1 MTKQGNF
8 TQRTPQAKKQ
18 SDQASRQISKQASGS
33 ANAPYDLVFTAMGPP
48 LGTTQTTA
56 TITSTEG
63 LQRATFT
70 TPPQTVPGTNTTE
83 PPPPPLR
90 NKGPELGADNLTLE
104 GVATELAP
112 SDFVSQNYETL
123 VALMQEETKKRSSQ
137 SLQARLNFG
146 PEDEVSPP
154 RHQKERRGKDNRRP
168 PVFGRIG
175 KKVSG
180 TQTANLQNLDTHEN
194 NDWRI
199 SVRDRLG
206 SRDVH
211 SRLGQRR
218 SPSES
223 PPSSDSEDSRRK
235 RRRRVSSSSE
245 DSSDNEDAETGH
257 WKSKN
262 KYREDE
268 DEDMSR
274 PWRRQK
280 VDAFTR
286 RISDFSEDKKRRMP
300 ANVKTY
306 DGTGDP
312 DDHLKIFESAAT
324 IENWPQPVW
333 CHMFNSTLV
342 GNARNW
348 FSKLPRRSID
358 GFEELRRA
366 FRLNFTQRKKCAKNP
381 VELARVKQRQGESTS
396 AYVERYKDE
405 CIHVK
410 ACPEILKISGFMNG
424 INNPELIKRL
434 NDRVPQTFDELM
446 KRTRSF
452 IQGEAAAA
460 DSRKGYSNNRS
471 QEQSRRQSNDQSSS
485 RNNSYRGQRGGRGND
500 KYTPLTMTPKEILA
514 TEGANFP
521 RPPPMR
527 TPEEQRVGNGYCE
540 YHRQKGHT
548 TNECVQLRQLID
560 KLVKEGRL
568 DHLVK
573 NIKEG
578 KDKQRSGGKKDAPR
592 DKADT
597 IYMVQ
602 SWQRKTKQ
610 KVSQKF
616 SHGSGIS
623 FPTLTA
629 DNAVVE
635 PLTIEINAA
644 GHDIHRMYIDGGAS
658 ADILYEHCF
667 QRLRPEVKSQLNP
680 ATTSLTGFTGEKI
693 WPMGQ
698 IRLPVM
704 VGNKEHSTT
713 AWMNFMVIRSPSP
726 YNGIIGRPGISAIRA
741 VPSTA
746 HGMLKFPVD
755 GGIVTI
761 YNTAAPPKE
770 CNTVTCDVTQ
780 TQRQHATKVTN
791 LKVAIHPDYPEQ
803 EVSIG
808 GSLSDTGRAAVC
820 ALLQRNLDI
829 FAWEPKHMT
838 DVPRSITEHK
848 LRIRQGYSPV
858 RQKKHGQAPERA
870 KAILEEVH
878 KLVEAGIM
886 REVYYHDWLSNP
898 VMVKKSDRNL
908 LNGKLAGLNRF
919 LSKSADKSL
928 PLFKTLKKCTK
939 KGDFRWTTEA
949 EEAFTQLKQHIAAL
963 PTLVAPRPGEE
974 LIMYLSATH
983 GAISAVLLTDRD
995 SVQTPVYFVSKALKE
1010 TEINYSAM
1018 EKLILALVFAA
1029 KRLRRYFQ
1037 AHPVAV
1043 ITDQPIKQV
1052 ISKPDA
1058 SGRLQKWS
1066 VLLGEHNI
1074 SYRPRTAVKG
1084 QILADF
1090 LIEKPETDA
1099 VLPQSE
1105 VKLPEPW
1112 ILFTDGSSCVDGSGA
1127 GLILTNPEGMEF
1139 TYALRFEF
1147 TATNNEAEYEALIA
1161 GLRIAARMGVR
1172 NLEANVDSRLVANH
1186 VLGEYVAKE
1195 DNMVQYLDK
1204 TKSLIQG
1211 FDRFTIRQVPR
1222 GDNKK
1227 ADALS
1232 KIASTSFAHLS
1243 KQVLVEILK
1252 NKSISEMEISTVIEE
1267 QDPTWMT
1274 PIVEFISKG
1283 TLPHEQKD
1291 ARRIRRTAQRFE
1303 LRNGVL
1309 YRRSFLQPWLRCV
1322 GPIQADYVLREIHA
1336 GSCSMHSGPRSVVAR
1351 ALRSGYYWPT
1361 MHRDARDM
1369 IKKCNDCQVHRPIPR
1384 QPQQELTPITSPWP
1398 FHKWGIDIAGP
1409 FPVAAGGLK
1418 FLIVAIDYF
1427 TKWIEAKAV
1436 ATITGNQVK
1445 RFVWDNIVCRFGL
1458 PGEIVSDN
1466 GKQFCD
1472 NPFKDWCARLSITQR
1487 FASVKHPQTNG
1498 LVERANR
1505 SLGEGIKARLDRHKG
1520 RWVEELS
1527 HVLWAHR
1534 TTIKVS
1540 TGDTPFS
1547 LVYGTEAV
1555 IPAEIGMPTIRTA
1568 EVNIATNDDER
1579 RIDLDIL
1586 EERRE
1591 QAAIREEK
1599 AKLKMKGY
1607 YDAKV
1612 RGVSFRPGDFVYR
1625 ANDASHAEDTGKLGP
1640 KWEGPYEV
1648 TEALGKGAYKL
1659 RDMDGRELPRT
1670 WNICNLKKCYL

>member
-1 MTKQGNF
+1 MMALTRLEEDDWSMEIDAEPVHFGQDGLGDFDWSNKADDTQSHHSLDGFKSEDPTVQMFGVNIKGGTRLSSKKEDNRGGQSYGKANVLLFLSAQQDWRLRGVFVSTDWRHPWDPTLRTLPKSRMTKQGNF

-18 SDQASRQISKQASGS
+18 SDQASRQVSKQASGS
-33 ANAPYDLVFTAMGPP
+33 TNTPYDVVFPATGPS
-48 LGTTQTTA
+48 LGTTQPTA
-56 TITSTEG
+56 TITSTED
-63 LQRATFT
+63 LQRAAFT
-70 TPPQTVPGTNTTE
+70 TPPQTAPEANTTE
-83 PPPPPLR
+83 PPPPPIR

-123 VALMQEETKKRSSQ
+123 VALMQEEAKKRSSQ

-154 RHQKERRGKDNRRP
+154 RRQKERHRKDNRRP

-175 KKVSG
+175 KQVSG
-180 TQTANLQNLDTHEN
+180 TQTANLQNLDTHES
-194 NDWRI
+194 NDRRI

-245 DSSDNEDAETGH
+245 DTSDNEDAETGH

-262 KYREDE
+262 KYRGDE

-274 PWRRQK
+274 PWRR
-280 VDAFTR
+280 R
-286 RISDFSEDKKRRMP
+286 S
-300 ANVKTY
+300 
-306 DGTGDP
+306 
-312 DDHLKIFESAAT
+312 T

-514 TEGANFP
+514 TEGSNFP
-521 RPPPMR
+521 KPPPMR

-616 SHGSGIS
+616 SHGSSIS

-698 IRLPVM
+698 LRLPVM

-746 HGMLKFPVD
+746 HD
-755 GGIVTI
+755 SE
-761 YNTAAPPKE
+761 TAR
-770 CNTVTCDVTQ
+770 TQ
-780 TQRQHATKVTN
+780 
-791 LKVAIHPDYPEQ
+791 
-803 EVSIG
+803 
-808 GSLSDTGRAAVC
+808 SDK
-820 ALLQRNLDI
+820 LN
-829 FAWEPKHMT
+829 
-838 DVPRSITEHK
+838 EHK
-848 LRIRQGYSPV
+848 LKIRQGYSPV
-858 RQKKHGQAPERA
+858 RQKKRGQAPERA

-898 VMVKKSDRNL
+898 VMVKKSDGSWRMCVDFTDLNKACPQDCYPLPEIDWKVESLCGYPFKCFLDAYKGYHQIQMAKDDEEKTAFHTSQGVYCYTKMPFSLKNAGATYQRLVDNAFEGQVGRNL
-908 LNGKLAGLNRF
+908 EVYVDDLVIKSHTEDELVRDIVETFRALRKINMKLN
-919 LSKSADKSL
+919 
-928 PLFKTLKKCTK
+928 PKKCTFGLQK
-939 KGDFRWTTEA
+939 HVPRVPIQVSRQVTPLVQNTQEVY
-949 EEAFTQLKQHIAAL
+949 EEGRLPLDYRSRRSFHAAL
-963 PTLVAPRPGEE
+963 AAYSSTSHAN
-974 LIMYLSATH
+974 
-983 GAISAVLLTDRD
+983 RD
-995 SVQTPVYFVSKALKE
+995 SVQTPVYFVSRALKE

-1090 LIEKPETDA
+1090 LIEKPET
-1099 VLPQSE
+1099 
-1105 VKLPEPW
+1105 
-1112 ILFTDGSSCVDGSGA
+1112 
-1127 GLILTNPEGMEF
+1127 
-1139 TYALRFEF
+1139 
-1147 TATNNEAEYEALIA
+1147 
-1161 GLRIAARMGVR
+1161 
-1172 NLEANVDSRLVANH
+1172 
-1186 VLGEYVAKE
+1186 
-1195 DNMVQYLDK
+1195 
-1204 TKSLIQG
+1204 
-1211 FDRFTIRQVPR
+1211 
-1222 GDNKK
+1222 
-1227 ADALS
+1227 
-1232 KIASTSFAHLS
+1232 
-1243 KQVLVEILK
+1243 
-1252 NKSISEMEISTVIEE
+1252 
-1267 QDPTWMT
+1267 
-1274 PIVEFISKG
+1274 
-1283 TLPHEQKD
+1283 
-1291 ARRIRRTAQRFE
+1291 
-1303 LRNGVL
+1303 
-1309 YRRSFLQPWLRCV
+1309 
-1322 GPIQADYVLREIHA
+1322 
-1336 GSCSMHSGPRSVVAR
+1336 
-1351 ALRSGYYWPT
+1351 
-1361 MHRDARDM
+1361 
-1369 IKKCNDCQVHRPIPR
+1369 
-1384 QPQQELTPITSPWP
+1384 
-1398 FHKWGIDIAGP
+1398 
-1409 FPVAAGGLK
+1409 
-1418 FLIVAIDYF
+1418 
-1427 TKWIEAKAV
+1427 
-1436 ATITGNQVK
+1436 
-1445 RFVWDNIVCRFGL
+1445 NIV
-1458 PGEIVSDN
+1458 V
-1466 GKQFCD
+1466 
-1472 NPFKDWCARLSITQR
+1472 LSLYI
-1487 FASVKHPQTNG
+1487 
-1498 LVERANR
+1498 
-1505 SLGEGIKARLDRHKG
+1505 
-1520 RWVEELS
+1520 
-1527 HVLWAHR
+1527 
-1534 TTIKVS
+1534 
-1540 TGDTPFS
+1540 
-1547 LVYGTEAV
+1547 
-1555 IPAEIGMPTIRTA
+1555 
-1568 EVNIATNDDER
+1568 
-1579 RIDLDIL
+1579 
-1586 EERRE
+1586 
-1591 QAAIREEK
+1591 
-1599 AKLKMKGY
+1599 
-1607 YDAKV
+1607 
-1612 RGVSFRPGDFVYR
+1612 
-1625 ANDASHAEDTGKLGP
+1625 
-1640 KWEGPYEV
+1640 
-1648 TEALGKGAYKL
+1648 
-1659 RDMDGRELPRT
+1659 
-1670 WNICNLKKCYL
+1670 

>member
-18 SDQASRQISKQASGS
+18 SDQASRQISKQASRS
-33 ANAPYDLVFTAMGPP
+33 ANAPYDLVFTVDGPP
-48 LGTTQTTA
+48 P
-56 TITSTEG
+56 E
-63 LQRATFT
+63 
-70 TPPQTVPGTNTTE
+70 TNRHK
-83 PPPPPLR
+83 P
-90 NKGPELGADNLTLE
+90 
-104 GVATELAP
+104 
-112 SDFVSQNYETL
+112 
-123 VALMQEETKKRSSQ
+123 
-137 SLQARLNFG
+137 QARKAWAV
-146 PEDEVSPP
+146 DEKS
-154 RHQKERRGKDNRRP
+154 
-168 PVFGRIG
+168 
-175 KKVSG
+175 
-180 TQTANLQNLDTHEN
+180 TACLDKG
-194 NDWRI
+194 
-199 SVRDRLG
+199 L
-206 SRDVH
+206 
-211 SRLGQRR
+211 
-218 SPSES
+218 PSES
-223 PPSSDSEDSRRK
+223 PPPGSVLRTVRRK
-235 RRRRVSSSSE
+235 RRRRVSSSSK
-245 DSSDNEDAETGH
+245 DSSDNEDTETGH

-262 KYREDE
+262 KYRE

-396 AYVERYKDE
+396 AYS
-405 CIHVK
+405 
-410 ACPEILKISGFMNG
+410 LKK
-424 INNPELIKRL
+424 PPPRTTEKLL
-434 NDRVPQTFDELM
+434 QT
-446 KRTRSF
+446 T
-452 IQGEAAAA
+452 G
-460 DSRKGYSNNRS
+460 S

-514 TEGANFP
+514 TEGSNFP
-521 RPPPMR
+521 KPPPMR

-610 KVSQKF
+610 K
-616 SHGSGIS
+616 
-623 FPTLTA
+623 
-629 DNAVVE
+629 

-698 IRLPVM
+698 LRLPVM

-746 HGMLKFPVD
+746 HGMLKFPVN

-761 YNTAAPPKE
+761 YNTAALPKE
-770 CNTVTCDVTQ
+770 CNTVTCDGTQ
-780 TQRQHATKVTN
+780 THRQHATKVTN

-838 DVPRSITEHK
+838 GVPRSITEHK
-848 LRIRQGYSPV
+848 LNIRQGYSPV
-858 RQKKHGQAPERA
+858 RQKKRGQALERA

-886 REVYYHDWLSNP
+886 QEVYYHDWLSNP
-898 VMVKKSDRNL
+898 VMVKKSDDSWRMCVDFTDLNKACPQDCYPLPEIDCKVESLCGYPFKCFLDAYKGYHQIQIAKDDEEKTAFHTSQGVYCYTKMPFGLKNVGATYQRLVDTAFEGQVGRNL
-908 LNGKLAGLNRF
+908 EVYVDNLVIKSHTEDEYLIEPDGIKPCPKKTKAVIQLPSPRTMKEVQSLNGKLAGLNRF

-1037 AHPVAV
+1037 AHPIVV

-1105 VKLPEPW
+1105 VKLQEPW

-1127 GLILTNPEGMEF
+1127 GLILTNPEGMGIPLRKCVLNSSLR
-1139 TYALRFEF
+1139 TMRRSTKPNLRDYAY
-1147 TATNNEAEYEALIA
+1147 AS
-1161 GLRIAARMGVR
+1161 RMG
-1172 NLEANVDSRLVANH
+1172 
-1186 VLGEYVAKE
+1186 
-1195 DNMVQYLDK
+1195 
-1204 TKSLIQG
+1204 
-1211 FDRFTIRQVPR
+1211 
-1222 GDNKK
+1222 
-1227 ADALS
+1227 
-1232 KIASTSFAHLS
+1232 
-1243 KQVLVEILK
+1243 
-1252 NKSISEMEISTVIEE
+1252 
-1267 QDPTWMT
+1267 
-1274 PIVEFISKG
+1274 
-1283 TLPHEQKD
+1283 
-1291 ARRIRRTAQRFE
+1291 
-1303 LRNGVL
+1303 
-1309 YRRSFLQPWLRCV
+1309 
-1322 GPIQADYVLREIHA
+1322 ADYVLREIHA

-1384 QPQQELTPITSPWP
+1384 QTTNRQANHPSPRLGIPQ
-1398 FHKWGIDIAGP
+1398 WGIDIAGP
-1409 FPVAAGGLK
+1409 FLLLREG
-1418 FLIVAIDYF
+1418 F
-1427 TKWIEAKAV
+1427 
-1436 ATITGNQVK
+1436 
-1445 RFVWDNIVCRFGL
+1445 
-1458 PGEIVSDN
+1458 EIPYR
-1466 GKQFCD
+1466 GY
-1472 NPFKDWCARLSITQR
+1472 RL
-1487 FASVKHPQTNG
+1487 
-1498 LVERANR
+1498 L
-1505 SLGEGIKARLDRHKG
+1505 
-1520 RWVEELS
+1520 
-1527 HVLWAHR
+1527 
-1534 TTIKVS
+1534 
-1540 TGDTPFS
+1540 
-1547 LVYGTEAV
+1547 Y
-1555 IPAEIGMPTIRTA
+1555 
-1568 EVNIATNDDER
+1568 
-1579 RIDLDIL
+1579 
-1586 EERRE
+1586 
-1591 QAAIREEK
+1591 
-1599 AKLKMKGY
+1599 
-1607 YDAKV
+1607 
-1612 RGVSFRPGDFVYR
+1612 
-1625 ANDASHAEDTGKLGP
+1625 
-1640 KWEGPYEV
+1640 
-1648 TEALGKGAYKL
+1648 
-1659 RDMDGRELPRT
+1659 
-1670 WNICNLKKCYL
+1670 